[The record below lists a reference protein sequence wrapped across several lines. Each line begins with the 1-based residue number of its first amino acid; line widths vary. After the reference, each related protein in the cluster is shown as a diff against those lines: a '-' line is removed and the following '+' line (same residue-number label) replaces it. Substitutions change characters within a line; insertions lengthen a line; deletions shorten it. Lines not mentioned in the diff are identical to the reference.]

1 MGIQKNKEKYIIN
14 AKERK
19 QIENREAIDNI
30 KRAYSSFIKQYFLLI
45 EPREKYISL
54 NE

>member
-1 MGIQKNKEKYIIN
+1 MSLVEIIQKNCLKEDFLHMGIQKNKEKCIIN

-30 KRAYSSFIKQYFLLI
+30 KRAY
-45 EPREKYISL
+45 
-54 NE
+54 